1 MQAVEVL
8 KQTVR
13 PQEEASGG
21 IGYSTW
27 IFIAS
32 VLMAVA
38 LLYVWSHIHMT
49 ELEYQIARELSSR
62 EQITEEQTKLKVE
75 LATLKSPQRIETI
88 AREKLQMTYP
98 EREQVILAE
107 MTGESRKWMKF
118 RIATLLAFFLVLFI
132 ALGSRAFQLQILSS
146 KELKALAEKQHT
158 QTLQLQPDRGIIF
171 DRNGE
176 KMAATIMADSVCADP
191 SKIDNPG
198 EVAGHL
204 AAILQT
210 DKTALQKKLSGTKNF
225 CWIARRIAPEQAAL
239 VQELGIEGIFI
250 VKEPK
255 RFYPSGELAGHLIGF
270 VGMDATGLEGLEL
283 RYDRYL
289 KGAPE
294 KLLWTRDAKGKRL
307 YPRVERPETAQ
318 KENYNLVLTIDNRI
332 QHLVESH
339 LKAAVKDKGAKGGFA
354 IVMDPR
360 TGEILALANEMG
372 FDPNHFSAV
381 NPATGKNKAITDCFD
396 PGSTFKPFLAAAALE
411 EGVVKETDMFNCENG
426 NYAIADRVIHEAQRK
441 RHGALSFHDI
451 LKYSSNIGSVKVA
464 EKLGKEKF
472 YQYIR
477 KFGFGAKTG
486 IDLPGEVSGLLRPV
500 ENWTRVDAATIAFG
514 QGISVTAIQL
524 ITALSSVANQGV
536 LMKPFIVRGLM
547 DRKGNLVQAYHPTV
561 VRRVVSPE
569 TAKRLTAI
577 LTDVVGM
584 EDGTGKHARIV
595 NVAVAGKT
603 GTSQKFDFARQ
614 VYSTERVKTSF
625 MGFFPAENP
634 QIAILVILDEPQRDK
649 WGGVAAA
656 PVFKNIG
663 EQILTCFRTN
673 IRDNPLA
680 GRGESRSAAT

>member
-1 MQAVEVL
+1 
-8 KQTVR
+8 
-13 PQEEASGG
+13 
-21 IGYSTW
+21 
-27 IFIAS
+27 
-32 VLMAVA
+32 
-38 LLYVWSHIHMT
+38 
-49 ELEYQIARELSSR
+49 
-62 EQITEEQTKLKVE
+62 
-75 LATLKSPQRIETI
+75 
-88 AREKLQMTYP
+88 
-98 EREQVILAE
+98 

-132 ALGSRAFQLQILSS
+132 ALASRAFQLQILSG

-158 QTLQLQPDRGIIF
+158 QTLLLQPERGIIF

-176 KMAATIMADSVCADP
+176 KMAATIMVDSVCADP

-198 EVAGHL
+198 VVAGRL

-210 DKTALQKKLSGTKNF
+210 DKTVLQKKLSGAKNF
-225 CWIARRIAPEQAAL
+225 CWLARRIAPEQANL
-239 VQELGIEGIFI
+239 VQELGVDGIFI
-250 VKEPK
+250 IKEPK
-255 RFYPSGELAGHLIGF
+255 RYYPSGELAGHLIGF

-283 RYDRYL
+283 RYDHYL
-289 KGAPE
+289 KGTPE
-294 KLLWTRDAKGKRL
+294 KLIWTRDAKGKRL
-307 YPRVERPETAQ
+307 YPRVERPETVQ

-360 TGEILALANEMG
+360 TGEILALANELG
-372 FDPNHFSAV
+372 FDPNRFSAV

-396 PGSTFKPFLAAAALE
+396 PGSTFKPFLVAAALE
-411 EGVVKETDMFNCENG
+411 EGVVKETDLFNCENG
-426 NYAIADRVIHEAQRK
+426 HYAIADRVFHEAQRK
-441 RHGALSFHDI
+441 RHGALSVHDI
-451 LKYSSNIGSVKVA
+451 LKYSSNIGAIKIS

-477 KFGFGAKTG
+477 KFGFGDKTG
-486 IDLPGEVSGLLRPV
+486 IDLPGEVGGLLRPV
-500 ENWTRVDAATIAFG
+500 EKWTRVDAATVAFG

-524 ITALSSVANQGV
+524 ITALSSVANQGI

-561 VRRVVSPE
+561 VRRVISAE

-584 EDGTGKHARIV
+584 EDGTGKRASIV

-603 GTSQKFDFARQ
+603 GTSQKFDFARR

-625 MGFFPAENP
+625 MGFFPAEDP
-634 QIAILVILDEPQRDK
+634 QIAILVSLDEPQRDR

-663 EQILTCFRTN
+663 EQLLTCFKTN
-673 IRDNPLA
+673 IRGNPAPEEENPLSNDMKVRLASTPASLTDRTGVETDDTVVPNFRGMTIREVLKKSKEKGIEIRVVGSGWATVQQPAA
-680 GRGESRSAAT
+680 GMPAPEDRLCTITFGMGS

>member
-1 MQAVEVL
+1 
-8 KQTVR
+8 
-13 PQEEASGG
+13 
-21 IGYSTW
+21 
-27 IFIAS
+27 
-32 VLMAVA
+32 
-38 LLYVWSHIHMT
+38 
-49 ELEYQIARELSSR
+49 
-62 EQITEEQTKLKVE
+62 
-75 LATLKSPQRIETI
+75 
-88 AREKLQMTYP
+88 
-98 EREQVILAE
+98 
-107 MTGESRKWMKF
+107 MTGESRKWIKF

-132 ALGSRAFQLQILSS
+132 ALASRAFQLQILSG
-146 KELKALAEKQHT
+146 KELKDLAEKQHT
-158 QTLQLQPDRGIIF
+158 QTLLLQPERGIIF

-198 EVAGHL
+198 EVAGRL

-210 DKTALQKKLSGTKNF
+210 DKTVLQKKLSGAKNF
-225 CWIARRIAPEQAAL
+225 CWLARRIAPEQANL
-239 VQELGIEGIFI
+239 VQELGVDGIFI
-250 VKEPK
+250 IKEPK
-255 RFYPSGELAGHLIGF
+255 RYYPSGELAGHLIGF

-294 KLLWTRDAKGKRL
+294 KLIWTRDAKGKRL
-307 YPRVERPETAQ
+307 YPRVERPETVQ
-318 KENYNLVLTIDNRI
+318 KENFNLVLTIDNRI

-339 LKAAVKDKGAKGGFA
+339 LKTAVKDKGAKGGFA

-360 TGEILALANEMG
+360 TGEILALANELG
-372 FDPNHFSAV
+372 FDPNRFSAV

-411 EGVVKETDMFNCENG
+411 EGAVKETDLFNCENG
-426 NYAIADRVIHEAQRK
+426 HYAIADRVFHEAQRK
-441 RHGALSFHDI
+441 RHGTLSVHDI
-451 LKYSSNIGSVKVA
+451 LKYSSNIGAIKIS

-477 KFGFGAKTG
+477 KFGFGDKTG

-500 ENWTRVDAATIAFG
+500 EKWTRVDAATVAFG

-547 DRKGNLVQAYHPTV
+547 DRKGNIVQAYHPTV
-561 VRRVVSPE
+561 VRRAISTE

-584 EDGTGKHARIV
+584 EDGTGKRAGIV

-603 GTSQKFDFARQ
+603 GTSQKFDFSRR

-625 MGFFPAENP
+625 MGFFPAEDP
-634 QIAILVILDEPQRDK
+634 QIAILVSLDEPQRDR

-663 EQILTCFRTN
+663 EQLLTCFRTN
-673 IRDNPLA
+673 IRENAAPEEEKPLSNDMKVRLASIPAPITDRTGVETDDTVVPNFRGMTIREVLKKSKEKGIEVRVVGSGWATAQQPAA
-680 GRGESRSAAT
+680 GMPAPEDRLCTITFGMGS

>member
-1 MQAVEVL
+1 
-8 KQTVR
+8 
-13 PQEEASGG
+13 
-21 IGYSTW
+21 
-27 IFIAS
+27 
-32 VLMAVA
+32 
-38 LLYVWSHIHMT
+38 MT
-49 ELEYQIARELSSR
+49 S
-62 EQITEEQTKLKVE
+62 
-75 LATLKSPQRIETI
+75 
-88 AREKLQMTYP
+88 
-98 EREQVILAE
+98 
-107 MTGESRKWMKF
+107 ESRKWMKF

-132 ALGSRAFQLQILSS
+132 ALASRAFQLQILSG

-158 QTLQLQPDRGIIF
+158 QTLLLQPERGIIF

-198 EVAGHL
+198 EVAGRL

-210 DKTALQKKLSGTKNF
+210 DRTVLQKKLSGAKNF
-225 CWIARRIAPEQAAL
+225 CWLARRIAPEQANL
-239 VQELGIEGIFI
+239 VQELGVDGIFI
-250 VKEPK
+250 IKEPQ
-255 RFYPSGELAGHLIGF
+255 RYYPGGELAGHLIGF

-283 RYDRYL
+283 RYDNYL

-294 KLLWTRDAKGKRL
+294 KLTWTRDAKGKRL
-307 YPRVERPETAQ
+307 CPGVERPETVK

-360 TGEILALANEMG
+360 TGEILALANELG
-372 FDPNHFSAV
+372 FDPNRFSAV
-381 NPATGKNKAITDCFD
+381 NPATGKNRAITDCFD
-396 PGSTFKPFLAAAALE
+396 PGSTFKPFLAAAAIE
-411 EGVVKETDMFNCENG
+411 EGAVKETDLFNCENG
-426 NYAIADRVIHEAQRK
+426 HYAVADRVFHEAQRK
-441 RHGALSFHDI
+441 RHGTLSVHDI
-451 LKYSSNIGSVKVA
+451 LKYSSNIGAVKIS

-477 KFGFGAKTG
+477 KFGFGDKTG
-486 IDLPGEVSGLLRPV
+486 IDLPGEVGGLLRPV
-500 ENWTRVDAATIAFG
+500 EKWTRVDAATVAFG

-561 VRRVVSPE
+561 VRRVISPE

-584 EDGTGKHARIV
+584 EDGTGKRAGIV

-603 GTSQKFDFARQ
+603 GTSQKFDFVRR

-625 MGFFPAENP
+625 MGFFPAEAP
-634 QIAILVILDEPQRDK
+634 QIAILVSLDEPQRDR

-673 IRDNPLA
+673 IRENFTPEEEKPLGNDMDVRLASAPAPLA
-680 GRGESRSAAT
+680 ERATPETDDAVVPNFRGMTIREVLKKSKEKGIEVRIVGSGWATAQQPAAGVPAPEDRLCTITFGMGS

>member
-1 MQAVEVL
+1 
-8 KQTVR
+8 
-13 PQEEASGG
+13 
-21 IGYSTW
+21 
-27 IFIAS
+27 
-32 VLMAVA
+32 
-38 LLYVWSHIHMT
+38 
-49 ELEYQIARELSSR
+49 
-62 EQITEEQTKLKVE
+62 
-75 LATLKSPQRIETI
+75 
-88 AREKLQMTYP
+88 
-98 EREQVILAE
+98 

-132 ALGSRAFQLQILSS
+132 ALASRAFQLQILSG

-158 QTLQLQPDRGIIF
+158 QTLLLQPERGIIF

-198 EVAGHL
+198 EVAGRL
-204 AAILQT
+204 AAILRT
-210 DKTALQKKLSGTKNF
+210 DKTVLQKKLSGAKNF
-225 CWIARRIAPEQAAL
+225 CWLARRIAPEQANL
-239 VQELGIEGIFI
+239 VQELGVDGIFI
-250 VKEPK
+250 IKEPK
-255 RFYPSGELAGHLIGF
+255 RYYPSGELAGHLIGF
-270 VGMDATGLEGLEL
+270 VGTDATGLEGLEL

-294 KLLWTRDAKGKRL
+294 KLIWTRDAKGKRL
-307 YPRVERPETAQ
+307 YPRVESPETVQ

-339 LKAAVKDKGAKGGFA
+339 LKVAVKDKGAKGGFA

-372 FDPNHFSAV
+372 FDPNHFSEV

-411 EGVVKETDMFNCENG
+411 EGVVKETDLFNCENG
-426 NYAIADRVIHEAQRK
+426 HYAIADRVFHEAQRK
-441 RHGALSFHDI
+441 RHGTLSMHDI
-451 LKYSSNIGSVKVA
+451 LKYSSNIGSIKIL
-464 EKLGKEKF
+464 EKLGKDKF
-472 YQYIR
+472 YQYIC

-486 IDLPGEVSGLLRPV
+486 IDLPGEVGGLLRPV
-500 ENWTRVDAATIAFG
+500 EKWTRVDAATVAFG

-547 DRKGNLVQAYHPTV
+547 DRKGNLVQTYHPTV
-561 VRRVVSPE
+561 VRRVISTE

-584 EDGTGKHARIV
+584 EDGTGKQARIV

-603 GTSQKFDFARQ
+603 GTSQKFDFARRG
-614 VYSTERVKTSF
+614 YSTERVKTSF
-625 MGFFPAENP
+625 MGFFPSENP
-634 QIAILVILDEPQRDK
+634 QIAILVSLDEPQRDR

-663 EQILTCFRTN
+663 EQLLTCFKTN
-673 IRDNPLA
+673 IRGNPAPEEENPLSNDMKVRFASTPAPLTDLTGVETDDTVVPNFRGMTIREVLKKSKEKGFEVRVVGSGWATAQQPAA
-680 GRGESRSAAT
+680 GRPAPEYRLCTITFGMGS